1 MHIVKEYKRIIE
13 YKGVTTEKET
23 KKYVFYNHTIVI
35 CFDRNHNISV
45 FIRGG
50 QTFSYSKTNLLKA
63 TLPFIIIFGHIY
75 QHTGYGSDFKVSGI
89 YCVALFFFISGYG
102 LEKKSAI
109 NLKYIATRIAK
120 VLLPL
125 LVPVCIYLTIQYSAF
140 DMDIGALVKD
150 SLIHYNLI
158 VPYSW
163 FFLTLIL
170 LYVVFF
176 LCRAITI
183 KYDKLLIPLVTF
195 ALCSISAL
203 YLKCGLQGTYHISNF
218 AFLAGVLMS
227 KYEDSIMAVFHM
239 AKGRLMLAVLL
250 LITLCVALHPFKGS
264 IYINVFLYSFAA
276 AIVLSLLKDF
286 TNRFINFSK
295 DMSFELYTCQG
306 IAFLLIPCDK
316 AQPLTYALSI
326 ITATILLAWMTS
338 KINHS
343 LIKGK
348 KQA

>member
-1 MHIVKEYKRIIE
+1 MIFITTLLLFALIGTIISPSLF
-13 YKGVTTEKET
+13 G
-23 KKYVFYNHTIVI
+23 
-35 CFDRNHNISV
+35 
-45 FIRGG
+45 GG

-163 FFLTLIL
+163 FFITLIL

-218 AFLAGVLMS
+218 AFLAGVIMS
-227 KYEDSIMAVFHM
+227 KYEDKLL
-239 AKGRLMLAVLL
+239 AKCRGTKGTLGLATLL
-250 LITLCVALHPFKGS
+250 LLSLFIALHPFKGS
-264 IYINVFLYSFAA
+264 IYFNVFLYSFVA
-276 AIVLSLLKDF
+276 AIILSLMKDF
-286 TNRFINFSK
+286 TNRFVDFFK
-295 DMSFELYTCQG
+295 GMSFELYTCQG
-306 IAFLLIPCDK
+306 IAFLLIPYDGN
-316 AQPLTYALSI
+316 QPVAFAIAVITLTI
-326 ITATILLAWMTS
+326 IFAWFS
-338 KINHS
+338 SRINHA
-343 LIKGK
+343 LVKTK
-348 KQA
+348 RK

>member
-23 KKYVFYNHTIVI
+23 KKYDFYNHTIAI

-163 FFLTLIL
+163 FFITLIL

-195 ALCSISAL
+195 ALCSISVL

-218 AFLAGVLMS
+218 AFLAGVIMS
-227 KYEDSIMAVFHM
+227 KYEDKLL
-239 AKGRLMLAVLL
+239 AKCRGTKGTLGLATLL
-250 LITLCVALHPFKGS
+250 LLSLFIALHPFKGS
-264 IYINVFLYSFAA
+264 IYFNVFLYSFVA
-276 AIVLSLLKDF
+276 AIILSLMKDF
-286 TNRFINFSK
+286 TNRFVDFFK
-295 DMSFELYTCQG
+295 GMSFELYTCQG
-306 IAFLLIPCDK
+306 IAFLLIPYDGN
-316 AQPLTYALSI
+316 QPVAFAIAVITLTI
-326 ITATILLAWMTS
+326 IFAWFS
-338 KINHS
+338 SRINHA
-343 LIKGK
+343 LVKTK
-348 KQA
+348 RK

>member
-1 MHIVKEYKRIIE
+1 MIFITTLLLFALIGTIISPSLF
-13 YKGVTTEKET
+13 G
-23 KKYVFYNHTIVI
+23 
-35 CFDRNHNISV
+35 
-45 FIRGG
+45 GG

-63 TLPFIIIFGHIY
+63 ILPFIIIFGHIY

-125 LVPVCIYLTIQYSAF
+125 LVPVCIYLTIQYSVF

-163 FFLTLIL
+163 FFITLIL

-218 AFLAGVLMS
+218 AFLAGVIMS
-227 KYEDSIMAVFHM
+227 KYEDKLL
-239 AKGRLMLAVLL
+239 AKCRGTKGTLGLATLL
-250 LITLCVALHPFKGS
+250 LLSLFIALHPFKGS
-264 IYINVFLYSFAA
+264 IYFNVFLYSFVA
-276 AIVLSLLKDF
+276 AIILSLMKDF
-286 TNRFINFSK
+286 TNRFVDFFK
-295 DMSFELYTCQG
+295 GMSFELYTCQG
-306 IAFLLIPCDK
+306 IAFLLIPYDGN
-316 AQPLTYALSI
+316 QPVAFAIAVITLTI
-326 ITATILLAWMTS
+326 IFAWFS
-338 KINHS
+338 SRINHA
-343 LIKGK
+343 LVKTK
-348 KQA
+348 RK

>member
-1 MHIVKEYKRIIE
+1 
-13 YKGVTTEKET
+13 
-23 KKYVFYNHTIVI
+23 
-35 CFDRNHNISV
+35 
-45 FIRGG
+45 
-50 QTFSYSKTNLLKA
+50 
-63 TLPFIIIFGHIY
+63 
-75 QHTGYGSDFKVSGI
+75 
-89 YCVALFFFISGYG
+89 
-102 LEKKSAI
+102 
-109 NLKYIATRIAK
+109 
-120 VLLPL
+120 
-125 LVPVCIYLTIQYSAF
+125 
-140 DMDIGALVKD
+140 
-150 SLIHYNLI
+150 
-158 VPYSW
+158 
-163 FFLTLIL
+163 
-170 LYVVFF
+170 
-176 LCRAITI
+176 
-183 KYDKLLIPLVTF
+183 
-195 ALCSISAL
+195 
-203 YLKCGLQGTYHISNF
+203 
-218 AFLAGVLMS
+218 
-227 KYEDSIMAVFHM
+227 MAVFHM